1 MSNVFRWCNVGRFR
15 WVHVTNR
22 SATDR
27 TLSTM
32 DAPDD
37 VDDDDVD
44 DDVDDANRDNVSLVM
59 CDRNVRTATVC
70 DAMFATD
77 MG

>member
-1 MSNVFRWCNVGRFR
+1 M
-15 WVHVTNR
+15 TNR

-37 VDDDDVD
+37 VDD
-44 DDVDDANRDNVSLVM
+44 DDANRDNVSLVM

>member
-1 MSNVFRWCNVGRFR
+1 M
-15 WVHVTNR
+15 TNR

-44 DDVDDANRDNVSLVM
+44 DDDDDVNRDNVSLVM

>member
-1 MSNVFRWCNVGRFR
+1 ML
-15 WVHVTNR
+15 VHVTNR

-27 TLSTM
+27 MLSTT
-32 DAPDD
+32 DALAVDD
-37 VDDDDVD
+37 VVAE
-44 DDVDDANRDNVSLVM
+44 ANRDNVSLVM

>member
-1 MSNVFRWCNVGRFR
+1 
-15 WVHVTNR
+15 
-22 SATDR
+22 
-27 TLSTM
+27 M
-32 DAPDD
+32 DDDDVDDDDDDD
-37 VDDDDVD
+37 VDDDDVDD

>member
-44 DDVDDANRDNVSLVM
+44 DANRDNVSLVM

>member
-1 MSNVFRWCNVGRFR
+1 ML
-15 WVHVTNR
+15 VHVTTR

-27 TLSTM
+27 MLSTT
-32 DAPDD
+32 DALAVDD
-37 VDDDDVD
+37 VVAE
-44 DDVDDANRDNVSLVM
+44 ANRDNVSLVM